1 VVFLISRKCPNI
13 ELLLDF
19 TRKNMNLLF
28 WERMKIRRSK
38 LNRRPFLIYKNVLV
52 PFGLFFALRF
62 CQKIIFVPTVW
73 SKVLFFLQLVT
84 LGYERGSQKKWLKKK
99 RESWQMALSFLMSIH
114 FIWLEK
120 LYLGFFFHLSCEKS
134 RWDLIIFFYLGW
146 FYILKFIKYYVQIKS
161 SLLRFLW
168 CFLGVFN

>member
-1 VVFLISRKCPNI
+1 MVFLISRKCPNI

-73 SKVLFFLQLVT
+73 SKVLFFLHLVT
-84 LGYERGSQKKWLKKK
+84 LGYERGSKKK
-99 RESWQMALSFLMSIH
+99 MIKKKKNWQMAIFKRWNLSFLMSIH

-134 RWDLIIFFYLGW
+134 RWDSIIFFYLGW
-146 FYILKFIKYYVQIKS
+146 FYILKLIKSYVQIKS
-161 SLLRFLW
+161 GLLRFL
-168 CFLGVFN
+168 